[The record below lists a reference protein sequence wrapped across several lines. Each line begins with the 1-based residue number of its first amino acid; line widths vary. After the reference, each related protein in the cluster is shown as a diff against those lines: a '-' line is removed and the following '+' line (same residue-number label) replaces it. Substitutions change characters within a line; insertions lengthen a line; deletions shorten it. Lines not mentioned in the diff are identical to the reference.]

1 MQPAE
6 DFFTGSVVGPFIDS
20 MTSIDLHR
28 FTLAQV
34 KSGMRVYVSRA
45 TVREWAEQLGLFEK
59 PEETEDYQDGYKEG
73 YQDALKEN
81 IGDSVRDFSDRIG
94 VIADWLG
101 SLAPVETDEESA
113 GVYAEATAD
122 DERAASIQSS

>member
-6 DFFTGSVVGPFIDS
+6 DFFTGSVVGPFIDTV
-20 MTSIDLHR
+20 TSIDLHR

-45 TVREWAEQLGLFEK
+45 TVKEWAEQLGLFEK
-59 PEETEDYQDGYKEG
+59 PGETEDYQDGYKEG

-81 IGDSVRDFSDRIG
+81 IGDSIRDFSDKLG
-94 VIADWLG
+94 LIADWLG
-101 SLAPVETDEESA
+101 AMASVETDEESA
-113 GVYAEATAD
+113 GVHAEATAI
-122 DERAASIQSS
+122 DERAASI